1 MEVNEELLHD
11 IRFVINS
18 DPDIV
23 GKILTAL
30 DMPDAHF
37 TDDQLNALYKVLAE
51 FGWDAHWELMDPL
64 C

>member
-1 MEVNEELLHD
+1 MEANEELLHD

-30 DMPDAHF
+30 DMSDVIL

-51 FGWDAHWELMDPL
+51 FGWNAHWEMMPVL